1 MLIKSEKPAD
11 STPRP
16 SDVRLDWEFMEDAK
30 EDVRSIQGFMED
42 VAEEEEIINSYF
54 LSFPSRLP

>member
-1 MLIKSEKPAD
+1 MLIKTEKPAD
-11 STPRP
+11 STLRP

-42 VAEEEEIINSYF
+42 VAKEEEILNS
-54 LSFPSRLP
+54 